1 VKHTIWFLLL
11 LAAAGCAMPPVH
23 PEPPSLA
30 SLRKDAAEHPNDP
43 VKARTLVLAEAFD
56 VGGDPSK
63 VEAELKR
70 ALELSPRDAVLV
82 YVRALLNDVH
92 GEPASALEGYLKS
105 IELAATSSAPEAQSL
120 IEIASYAVLG
130 QSGMSRGYVD
140 KVRERLQPV
149 LDGAQLSAAARG
161 ALGDVLL
168 PLAYRKGDLEQAQK
182 LAAVLSCART
192 YRVAG
197 PFGPRELLGFDEAPK
212 VDPAK
217 PLLEAYDLG
226 PGRGRRATRS
236 ALTRGC
242 SVHLGGGPI
251 ADGGVSWAETEVT
264 LQAPGKYLLR
274 LDTPNSVE
282 VYIDGKSV
290 LRVDRRRVLGP
301 RVVLH
306 EVSLPA
312 GAHRVA
318 MAVAT
323 RHPNPVLELAITP
336 LVAADANARLHA
348 QPSANARG
356 FEQHHGVALALAR
369 GDVLAARQALAQVT
383 SGSQVSP
390 LVLLQRAAIAL
401 ADPLMPDGVRGDEA
415 RRLFAA
421 ASARDPKLWAPVAQ
435 LATLAAQAGR
445 VNESIAALRK
455 AQTQWPN
462 VTTISLALAEQLRSK
477 GYQAAADREIA
488 RLRELVPDACAPLGA
503 ELEAKRARQRYGEA
517 IELARKLAACDAES
531 SALYASLVEQR
542 EFTAARREL
551 SRLAAFQTDA
561 GRYASLLAELTLAK
575 NTGDEKALWAVI
587 RELRARYP
595 RSYTGAV
602 EEFDTLLA
610 SGQVEQAREA
620 LQAAL
625 AAEPASM
632 SGFHRISRA
641 LLGEHV
647 LASYRK
653 DGLAAI
659 KAFEASGKKYD
670 GPQVLVLD
678 YMAARV
684 FDDGSSLE
692 LVHTVQK
699 AQSDESVNELGEL
712 QVPEGAEVLTMR
724 SIKPDGRVL
733 EADSISGKDTISL
746 PSLARGDYVEFEYLR
761 ANAPADG
768 FPGGYLGERFY
779 FKSFEVPFH
788 RSQMVMILPKEL
800 AYTVDPRG
808 PAPQLKETVDGN
820 LRVLD
825 FAVDESVPL
834 VEEPNSVSSREFI
847 PSVRVGA
854 HANFPAMVDSLRD
867 ALIDRDLYDPY
878 YAMLARKI
886 VGDAK
891 PADLRLRAERLYNW
905 VLANIENNNEVFSQA
920 ASMLRAKSGNRARV
934 LHYLLRLASVPSQ
947 LALARS
953 FASDA
958 TQSTMADGDTYD
970 HLLVRVDLPKQEP
983 IWLFTVERW
992 APFGFLPSILRSQPA
1007 LLLAAGAPQ
1016 TRVSEGLL
1024 GPDSR
1029 TFKVQVS
1036 LRAEGS
1042 AKVDVVETLHGG
1054 EAVAWRAQLEQ
1065 IPVAE
1070 LNRRMEQDYVARMF
1084 PTASLVSLEITGREQ
1099 DKPELQLHYVAEV
1112 GSMARPVAGGL
1123 ALSAVLPSELAGSY
1137 ARTATRKTT
1146 ELIANPVRTKVEV
1159 AVTLPPGIA
1168 APAALAP
1175 VTLSAKLPG
1184 NPSFAESVSLGTG
1197 AFTLQ
1202 RSLTLPRTR
1211 VSPDEYSTFADFCR
1225 RVDAV
1230 EDREIV
1236 LPTRR

>member
-1 VKHTIWFLLL
+1 VKYTIWFSLL
-11 LAAAGCAMPPVH
+11 LAAAGCATPPAH
-23 PEPPSLA
+23 PKPPSLE
-30 SLRKDAAEHPNDP
+30 SLRKDAAEHPKDP

-63 VEAELKR
+63 VEGELTH
-70 ALELSPRDAVLV
+70 ALELSPRDPVLV
-82 YVRALLNDVH
+82 YTRALLNDVH
-92 GEPASALEGYLKS
+92 GEPASALEGYLKV
-105 IELAATSSAPEAQSL
+105 IELAAGSAAPEAQPL
-120 IEIASYAVLG
+120 IEISSYAVLG

-140 KVRERLQPV
+140 KVRERLRPV
-149 LDGAQLSAAARG
+149 LEGTPLSAAARG

-168 PLAYRKGDLEQAQK
+168 PLAYRKGDMAQAQK
-182 LAAVLSCART
+182 LAAALSCART

-197 PFGPRELLGFDEAPK
+197 PFGPRELLGFDEPPK
-212 VDPAK
+212 IDPSK

-242 SVHLGGGPI
+242 SVHLGGGPV
-251 ADGGVSWAETEVT
+251 ADGGMSWAETEVS
-264 LQAPGKYLLR
+264 LQTAGKYVLR

-282 VYIDGKSV
+282 VYADGKSV

-301 RVVLH
+301 RVVLQ

-312 GAHRVA
+312 GLHRFA
-318 MAVAT
+318 LAVAT
-323 RHPNPVLELAITP
+323 RHPNPVLELSLTP
-336 LVAADANARLHA
+336 LVAADARTPRQAEA
-348 QPSANARG
+348 SPTARG
-356 FEQHHGVALALAR
+356 FDRHLGVALALAR
-369 GDVLAARQALAQVT
+369 GDVLAARQALASVT

-401 ADPLMPDGVRGDEA
+401 GDPLLPDDVRGDDA

-455 AQTQWPN
+455 AEAQWPQ
-462 VTTISLALAEQLRSK
+462 VPAIGLALAEQLRSK
-477 GYQAAADREIA
+477 GYQAAADHEIA
-488 RLRELVPDACAPLGA
+488 RLRELVPDACAPLSA
-503 ELEAKRARQRYGEA
+503 ELESKRARQRYGEA
-517 IELARKLAACDAES
+517 SELAHELTACDAETN
-531 SALYASLVEQR
+531 ALYASYVEQR
-542 EFTAARREL
+542 DFASAKQEL
-551 SRLAAFQTDA
+551 QRLAAFQTDA

-575 NTGDEKALWAVI
+575 NTGDDKALWAAI

-595 RSYTGAV
+595 RSYTGAL

-610 SGQVEQAREA
+610 SGKFEQARDALHAA
-620 LQAAL
+620 LQ
-625 AAEPASM
+625 AEPASM

-647 LASYRK
+647 LAAYRK

-699 AQSDESVNELGEL
+699 AQSDEAVNELGEV
-712 QVPEGAEVLTMR
+712 QVPEGAEVLTLR
-724 SIKPDGRVL
+724 SIKPDGRTL
-733 EADSISGKDTISL
+733 EADSISGKEAISL
-746 PSLARGDYVEFEYLR
+746 PSLAQGDYVEFEYLR

-788 RSQMVMILPKEL
+788 HSEMVMLLPKDL
-800 AYTVDPRG
+800 AYSVDPRG
-808 PAPQLKETVDGN
+808 PAPQLKESMDGN

-847 PSVRVGA
+847 PSVRIGA
-854 HANFPAMVDSLRD
+854 QASFPAMVDSLRD

-878 YAMLARKI
+878 YAMLARQI

-891 PADLRLRAERLYNW
+891 PEDLRLRAERLYSW
-905 VLANIENNNEVFSQA
+905 VLANIENNNEVFSQS

-934 LHYLLRLASVPSQ
+934 LNYLLRLAGVPAQ

-958 TQSTMADGDTYD
+958 TPSTMADGDTYD

-992 APFGFLPSILRSQPA
+992 APFGFMPAILRGQPA
-1007 LLLAAGAPQ
+1007 LLLAAGAPEA
-1016 TRVSEGLL
+1016 RVSEGLL

-1029 TFKVQVS
+1029 DFKVQVS
-1036 LRAEGS
+1036 LRAQGS

-1065 IPVAE
+1065 IPEAE
-1070 LNRRMEQDYVARMF
+1070 LNRRMEQDYVARLF
-1084 PTASLVSLEITGREQ
+1084 PSASLSSLEISGREQ
-1099 DKPELQLHYVAEV
+1099 NVPELTLHYVAEV

-1123 ALSAVLPSELAGSY
+1123 ALSALLPSELAANY
-1137 ARTATRKTT
+1137 ARTATRKTS
-1146 ELIANPVRTKVEV
+1146 ELIPSPVRTKVEV
-1159 AVTLPPGIA
+1159 AVTLPAGIA

-1175 VTLSAKLPG
+1175 VALAAKLPG
-1184 NPSFAESVSLGTG
+1184 NPSFAESVSIASS

-1202 RSLTLPRTR
+1202 RTLLLPRTR
-1211 VSPDEYSTFADFCR
+1211 ISPAEYSAFADFCR
-1225 RVDAV
+1225 HVDAV